1 MYTYVFTSTIRV
13 YTNIHDYTRIPVV
26 IHPNLAMSVNCTS
39 AFIMYTCTYINSV
52 YFGSLYFSQVGLE
65 MSLVLGLHLSSSDIP
80 DLTFFFSFSHTFP
93 LIVLLLGR

>member
-13 YTNIHDYTRIPVV
+13 YTDIHDYTRIPVV

-39 AFIMYTCTYINSV
+39 TFIMYTCTDIITV
-52 YFGSLYFSQVGLE
+52 YFGREYVSQVGLE
-65 MSLVLGLHLSSSDIP
+65 ISQLGLHLSSDIP
-80 DLTFFFSFSHTFP
+80 DFTFFFSFSHTFP